1 MRHVLL
7 LFLSLANFTVIAQ
20 EKVDTL
26 AKDNLSIPLPSVHIN
41 FGFNY
46 GFTDVALSNG
56 VNPAKQIG
64 YQLTINQRVTKYLDA
79 SFEIYTGSVYGEEQ
93 RDLTNINYRSSL
105 FSTRLGLEYNFFPLL
120 KPDARGRQLLRP
132 YVGFGLGI
140 LYFRTKGDLKDNAGR
155 TYHYWTD
162 GGIYAE
168 PQGTVDQSEA
178 TAIERDFEY
187 ETELRDAN
195 LDNLGRYSQTA
206 FTLPINAGI
215 RFQLSKN
222 VGLNLAFAYAF
233 NFTDLI
239 DNVSSESLGAR
250 EGGSGFDNN
259 LFGSIGLSLYLG
271 RTKPSAK
278 PTKPRFEELSVE
290 TGSKP
295 VDKIEKVSNRNEAE
309 RWNELEAISEQ
320 LIDASTS
327 MREISKNSERAI
339 EQSSQDLSAIAK
351 RTIDSKKELN
361 AVKNE
366 SIELLENSILTLQ
379 KTSTDINI
387 ASNKVEAVSTDLSS
401 KKIEN
406 EFSGAQ
412 KIKATVEETIP
423 AMELLKIR
431 IARAK
436 TEEELRSILNISAK
450 NLSHTQSIFSEESS
464 DINESLVKVRKNIVE
479 ARTIQILSGT
489 VSSMQEIN
497 SVREELTALL
507 KEGVISEIRFVELSE
522 NLDKSETEL
531 VSIESEAGK
540 RSELQNTSLLLK
552 NVLAYF
558 SETGSVTGE
567 SLSERRNEL
576 NSIAGQSLKS
586 KKALNSAKEEALRVL
601 EQALIDLQ
609 TANETV
615 VITQLDLS
623 KVGSDISELDKEEM
637 TRESEAINSSLETT
651 MALIE
656 DSKSKIKSSKNSEE
670 LKSVINYASAKL
682 IETKE
687 TVASRSEVAAAK
699 VDKAR
704 KDLIVSEVAIANRNA
719 IPAKNTEPAKIP
731 AEGSEKLSGQ
741 LEKLLTDGLIQE
753 EEYRLMKGAVE
764 LATDSEVRAT
774 DGGSSQKSSET
785 VSSSTP
791 DISETPEKDSVKPD
805 NQKPRKGFDRETIA
819 DSEPKQSG
827 RFSWAD
833 LNKDNWISP
842 NEVLHFID
850 LLFEGEA
857 VRTVEDIQELIDY
870 YFDQE

>member
-1 MRHVLL
+1 
-7 LFLSLANFTVIAQ
+7 
-20 EKVDTL
+20 
-26 AKDNLSIPLPSVHIN
+26 
-41 FGFNY
+41 
-46 GFTDVALSNG
+46 

-93 RDLTNINYRSSL
+93 RDLTNLNYRSSL
-105 FSTRLGLEYNFFPLL
+105 FSTRLGLEYNFYPLL

-140 LYFRTKGDLKDNAGR
+140 LYFRSKGDLTDEAGR

-168 PQGTVDQSEA
+168 PEGTIDPSEA
-178 TAIERDFEY
+178 TALERDYEY

-222 VGLNLAFAYAF
+222 VGLNFAFAYVF
-233 NFTDLI
+233 NFTDLV
-239 DNVSSESLGAR
+239 DNVSSESFGPR
-250 EGGSGFDNN
+250 KGSSGFDNH
-259 LFGSIGLSLYLG
+259 LFGSLGLSLYLG

-290 TGSKP
+290 TELKT
-295 VDKIEKVSNRNEAE
+295 VDKIEKVNDRKEAK
-309 RWNELEAISEQ
+309 RWNELEAMSEQ
-320 LIDASTS
+320 LINASTS
-327 MREISKNSERAI
+327 MREISKNSEKSI
-339 EQSSQDLSAIAK
+339 EQSSQELSAIAK
-351 RTIDSKKELN
+351 RTIDSNKELN
-361 AVKNE
+361 DVKKE

-379 KTSTDINI
+379 KTSTDLNI
-387 ASNKVEAVSTDLSS
+387 ASNKVEAVSVDLSS

-450 NLSHTQSIFSEESS
+450 NLSHTQNIFSEESS
-464 DINESLVKVRKNIVE
+464 DINESLVKVRKTIVE
-479 ARTIQILSGT
+479 ARTTQILGGN
-489 VSSMQEIN
+489 VSSLEEIN

-507 KEGVISEIRFVELSE
+507 NEGVISDDQFIKLSE
-522 NLDKSETEL
+522 DLDESETEL
-531 VSIESEAGK
+531 ASMESEVDTG
-540 RSELQNTSLLLK
+540 SELQNTSVLLK

-558 SETGSVTGE
+558 SETGNVTGE
-567 SLSERRNEL
+567 NLSERRNEL

-615 VITQLDLS
+615 EIAQSDLS
-623 KVGSDISELDKEEM
+623 KVGNEISELEKEEI
-637 TRESEAINSSLETT
+637 TRESETINSSLKTT

-670 LKSVINYASAKL
+670 LKSVINYASTKL

-687 TVASRSEVAAAK
+687 TVASQSEIVAIK

-704 KDLIVSEVAIANRNA
+704 KDLIVTEVAMANRNA
-719 IPAKNTEPAKIP
+719 IPTKNTEPSKIP
-731 AEGSEKLSGQ
+731 AVGSEKLTGQ
-741 LEKLLTDGLIQE
+741 LEKLLADGIIEE
-753 EEYRLMKGAVE
+753 EEYRLMKGAVD
-764 LATDSEVRAT
+764 LASDTEVKSA
-774 DGGSSQKSSET
+774 DGSSSQKSSET

-791 DISETPEKDSVKPD
+791 DISETAENSTDKPD
-805 NQKPRKGFDRETIA
+805 NQKPKKGFDIESIE
-819 DSEPKQSG
+819 DSEPKESG

-833 LNKDNWISP
+833 LNQDNWISP